1 MKRLVLL
8 ILVSFLLTPALCF
21 SETYE
26 AFEKLKAD
34 AEKPKFV
41 AKGEPKLIKKDII
54 IQELRK
60 PMPQGQVA
68 TVVFPSDCILF
79 DYGSSR
85 IRESSY
91 RQLREIAAA
100 LNDRN
105 LARILLFCVDGHT
118 CSIGSNANNC
128 RLSWRR
134 ANSVVRRLIR
144 LGVAPHRLMAR
155 GFGECCPI
163 APNDK
168 EDGRRLNRRVV
179 LKSGVIILPKDQA
192 NKCPMMD

>member
-8 ILVSFLLTPALCF
+8 ILVSFLLIPAPCL

-26 AFEKLKAD
+26 EFEKLKAAD
-34 AEKPKFV
+34 EKPKFV
-41 AKGEPKLIKKDII
+41 PKGEPELIPKDVII
-54 IQELRK
+54 RELRK

-68 TVVFPSDCILF
+68 TVVFSSECILF
-79 DYGSSR
+79 DYGSAR

-100 LNDRN
+100 LTDSA
-105 LARILLFCVDGHT
+105 LAGIPYFFVDGHT

-134 ANSVVRRLIR
+134 ANSVVRQLRR
-144 LGVAPHRLMAR
+144 FGVPPNKLVAR

-163 APNDK
+163 ATNDA
-168 EDGRRLNRRVV
+168 EYGRRLNRRVV
-179 LKSGVIILPKDQA
+179 LKSGAVILKKDQA